1 MPNERI
7 LAWQNCLRN
16 YNAEVPSPESF
27 ECVRKAVPKMVS
39 IVVAMLVILVIAV
52 GTVGLVLVGIEGRGR
67 HRVPKLAQQAARA
80 ARYVNGDA
88 SRR

>member
-1 MPNERI
+1 
-7 LAWQNCLRN
+7 
-16 YNAEVPSPESF
+16 
-27 ECVRKAVPKMVS
+27 MVS
-39 IVVAMLVILVIAV
+39 IVIAMLVILMIAV

-67 HRVPKLAQQAARA
+67 GRAPKLAQQAARA

>member
-1 MPNERI
+1 MSAS
-7 LAWQNCLRN
+7 LAGKIASGTTTLRFLLR
-16 YNAEVPSPESF
+16 ESF

-39 IVVAMLVILVIAV
+39 IVVAMLVILLIAV

-67 HRVPKLAQQAARA
+67 HRAPKLAQQAARA

>member
-1 MPNERI
+1 
-7 LAWQNCLRN
+7 
-16 YNAEVPSPESF
+16 
-27 ECVRKAVPKMVS
+27 MVS
-39 IVVAMLVILVIAV
+39 IVVAMLVILLIAV

-67 HRVPKLAQQAARA
+67 GRAPKLAQQAARA